1 MKYQILFWFT
11 SEFTHFCLASSLQK
25 KINCEISAIS
35 DVTKKTKAFFENQN
49 FLDLK
54 NYWNFSDNISTDK
67 TDIDYD
73 YLESFEKKYG
83 INLWNLAVNERIFYR
98 FFNFY
103 EFSTEKICS
112 IIENECKFFENVLDD
127 VKPNFFISREPIRH
141 HHYLMSL
148 MCEKKNIPLLILS
161 RTNLGTK
168 VLLSQKPGIFDSNF
182 KLSDVK
188 ESSCTLSELQD
199 YLDKISISKSLK
211 KYHKNQSNSFF
222 NAGLKYLFS
231 DTPDTKNNYYYFG
244 RTKFKVLFETLRS
257 SVNKKLR
264 RSFINRYLVQNPE
277 LKSPFIYFP
286 LHVDMERNLLISAPY
301 YTNQIELI
309 RHIVKSLPMGQKL
322 FVKES
327 PASVSRD
334 WRKISDYKEIMKI
347 PNVTLIHPSF
357 PAKKLLENCSLV
369 ITVAGSSGFEAAFNN
384 KPSIVFSEVGY
395 ENLSSVFRVE
405 NIENFHNVLKNAL
418 KKSVNINEL
427 DQFLKFM
434 ENNTI
439 DFDWFDFEKKFNKEF
454 YHDGYLF
461 DIEIPIEKMAIF
473 LNENSELIDSL
484 ALKHTEKIQWF
495 NQNG

>member
-1 MKYQILFWFT
+1 MKQRILFWFT
-11 SEFTHFCLASSLQK
+11 SEFTHFCLANSLQK
-25 KINCEISAIS
+25 KIDCEISAIS
-35 DVTKKTKAFFENQN
+35 DVTKKTKEFFVNQN
-49 FLDLK
+49 LLNLK
-54 NYWNFSDNISTDK
+54 NYWNFPDSVSTDK

-73 YLESFEKKYG
+73 YLERFEKKYG
-83 INLWNLAVNERIFYR
+83 INLWNLAINERIFYR

-103 EFSTEKICS
+103 EFSAEKICS
-112 IIENECKFFENVLDD
+112 IIENECKFFEKVLDD
-127 VKPNFFISREPIRH
+127 VKPDFFISKEPIRH
-141 HHYLMSL
+141 HHHLMYLI
-148 MCEKKNIPLLILS
+148 CERKNIPLLILS

-182 KLSDVK
+182 ELSDTEK
-188 ESSCTLSELQD
+188 SSRTLNELQD

-211 KYHKNQSNSFF
+211 KYRENQTSSFF

-231 DTPDTKNNYYYFG
+231 DTSDTKNNYYYFG

-257 SVNKKLR
+257 LVNKKSR
-264 RSFINRYLVQNPE
+264 RKFIDRYLVHNPE

-309 RHIVKSLPMGQKL
+309 RHIAKSLPMGQKL

-327 PASVSRD
+327 PASVTRE
-334 WRKISDYKEIMKI
+334 WRKISDYKEIMNI
-347 PNVTLIHPSF
+347 PNVTLIHPFFS
-357 PAKKLLENCSLV
+357 AKKLLENCSLV

-418 KKSVNINEL
+418 EKSVNVNEL

-454 YHDGYLF
+454 YHDGNLF
-461 DIEIPIEKMAIF
+461 NIEIPVKKMAVF
-473 LNENSELIDSL
+473 LNENAGLMDSL
-484 ALKHTEKIQWF
+484 ALKHVKKIQWF
-495 NQNG
+495 DQNG